1 MHMSAGVC
9 KVRFLQQFYGQWIMP
24 VVVAI
29 YCIVQFHGWQIICV
43 LYLSGQLCMRFC
55 WSGDVNQNSRHD
67 LLKSR
72 DTSKM
77 KTKGLG
83 IETVWG
89 VLLCQ
94 CSIFLSSWGTST
106 CQICMVH
113 ILFWSWSGTKSI
125 SLIAT
130 ARSHFFQICSC
141 PAQYQF
147 FSRYHAG
154 RRICTNLARWKGQR
168 P

>member
-1 MHMSAGVC
+1 MVN
-9 KVRFLQQFYGQWIMP
+9 K
-24 VVVAI
+24 
-29 YCIVQFHGWQIICV
+29 
-43 LYLSGQLCMRFC
+43 LCMRFC
-55 WSGDVNQNSRHD
+55 RSGDVNQNSKHD

-83 IETVWG
+83 IETVWV

-94 CSIFLSSWGTST
+94 CSTFLSSWGTST

-147 FSRYHAG
+147 CFSLPCWKTHMHKPGAMKWAKTITYHSVSF
-154 RRICTNLARWKGQR
+154 RISTVRTMWNNARIGGLV
-168 P
+168 